1 MWAKIAEEM
10 ILPWRAVEAMHWQI
24 GELEMARRAGVVPFT
39 LGNVSTD
46 NTSGGRRSQPVR
58 THSRSG
64 SQSQGMMR
72 YDGGYMVQAPPSQ
85 VVPGRQDSIPVRP
98 SPMPP
103 DGTGRPPMA
112 DLGPPQGLAPLHLP
126 AAQGQHGTGFLPGIA
141 ELTTGM
147 SPYSTPAHSAG
158 MHSVSPVHSA
168 GEGPCGP
175 GFSYHPAAD
184 PRGGFKRSASPGFGL
199 ASRQWHMDPRHDGGK
214 EAMR

>member
-1 MWAKIAEEM
+1 
-10 ILPWRAVEAMHWQI
+10 MHWQI

-39 LGNVSTD
+39 LANAST
-46 NTSGGRRSQPVR
+46 NYTPGGRRSQSTR

-64 SQSQGMMR
+64 SHSQGMLR
-72 YDGGYMVQAPPSQ
+72 YDGGHMVQALPGQ
-85 VVPGRQDSIPVRP
+85 VVPGRRDSIPVRP
-98 SPMPP
+98 SAMPL

-126 AAQGQHGTGFLPGIA
+126 TTQGQGTGFLPGIA

-168 GEGPCGP
+168 GEGPYGP
-175 GFSYHPAAD
+175 GFPYHPAAD
-184 PRGGFKRSASPGFGL
+184 PSGGFKRSASPGFGH
-199 ASRQWHMDPRHDGGK
+199 ASRQWHVDPRHDGVR
-214 EAMR
+214 EAMP